1 MAQVRRRR
9 GRRHWR
15 DPRLNAGFMT
25 VGVKNFLP
33 AIVNRSLVVEV
44 LGVQLVFEPAID
56 AQ

>member
-9 GRRHWR
+9 GRCHCV
-15 DPRLNAGFMT
+15 RLNAGSLT